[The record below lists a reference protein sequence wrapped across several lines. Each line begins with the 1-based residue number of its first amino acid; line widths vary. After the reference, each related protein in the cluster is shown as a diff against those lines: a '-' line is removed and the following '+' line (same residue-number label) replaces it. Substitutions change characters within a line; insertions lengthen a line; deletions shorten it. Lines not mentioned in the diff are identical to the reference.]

1 MISLYQVHPRS
12 SVAQE
17 TILVLV
23 LRKAIY
29 GNSIARS
36 LSISAGEA
44 HAVSARDTD
53 GVPAGV
59 VHAAPALVVSAEV
72 LRAVRTGEAAVRAAH
87 TVPPFPRS
95 YRGHFPS
102 TSDSSHPPFP
112 VGDG

>member
-1 MISLYQVHPRS
+1 MSH
-12 SVAQE
+12 AQE

-87 TVPPFPRS
+87 TVLVVHAVLLQALREPLSRQR
-95 YRGHFPS
+95 RGLR
-102 TSDSSHPPFP
+102 
-112 VGDG
+112 

>member
-17 TILVLV
+17 TVLVLV
-23 LRKAIY
+23 LRKPIY
-29 GNSIARS
+29 GNSIAHS

-59 VHAAPALVVSAEV
+59 VPATAALVVSAEV
-72 LRAVRTGEAAVRAAH
+72 LHAVGTGEAAVRPAH
-87 TVPPFPRS
+87 TVLVVHAVLLQALREPLSRQ
-95 YRGHFPS
+95 RRRRLR
-102 TSDSSHPPFP
+102 
-112 VGDG
+112 